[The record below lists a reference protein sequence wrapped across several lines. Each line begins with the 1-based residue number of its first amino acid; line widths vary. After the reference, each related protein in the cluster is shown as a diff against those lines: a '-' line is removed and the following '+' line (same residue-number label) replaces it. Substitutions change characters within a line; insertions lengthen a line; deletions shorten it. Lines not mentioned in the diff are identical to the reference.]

1 MNVSPS
7 VLAWL
12 QSPVH
17 VVNVFTQD
25 QEPKFLLGTLNY
37 NVEKRSSS
45 FQWSEQALARG
56 HEWSPLRMPLQKNLH
71 TFLNLP
77 TDFNGLPG
85 LLNDALPDGWG
96 LLLMDKAFKKMSIAP
111 QHLTPAFRL
120 AFLGDRCW
128 GSLCF
133 EPDYQP
139 DSVAAPFDLQ
149 ALSGEVHQMI
159 EGELDDVSHH
169 LLMAGGS
176 PHGARPKIM
185 VDLDTHNRA
194 QISGGRVDDGFESWI
209 IKFAARDEHPE
220 APLGEHVYMT
230 LAQQMGLE
238 VCASRILQLNG
249 KPAFATKR
257 FDRIEGKKRFT
268 HSLSGLLHVTHR
280 QSNLDYTNIGQIL
293 NHLNA
298 SDQLEQAFRRACF
311 NVALSVRDDHSKNV
325 SFVKDGGKWGLSPA
339 YDLTYMDGP
348 GGYHSMN
355 YADCPE
361 RDPTRKFVLQ
371 VGMNYGLDKP
381 QCEHILNEAIEISN
395 QFASTANAHH
405 ISKKWISPIEKRL
418 KQLNKNLRPST
429 VAAPKRSV

>member
-1 MNVSPS
+1 MNVSS
-7 VLAWL
+7 SLLAWL
-12 QSPVH
+12 QSPVQ
-17 VVNVFTQD
+17 VLNIFTQD
-25 QEPKFLLGTLNY
+25 QGHKFLLGTLNY
-37 NVEKRSSS
+37 NVDKRSSS
-45 FQWSEQALARG
+45 FQWSEEALERG
-56 HEWSPLRMPLQKNLH
+56 DEWSPLRMPLQKNLH

-96 LLLMDKAFKKMSIAP
+96 LLLMDKSFKKMNIAP
-111 QHLTPAFRL
+111 QYLTPAFRL
-120 AFLGDRCW
+120 AFLGNRSW

-139 DSVAAPFDLQ
+139 HDLSSFLDLNV
-149 ALSGEVHQMI
+149 LSGEVHHLI
-159 EGELDDVSHH
+159 EGDLDDVSQH

-185 VDLDTHNRA
+185 VDLDAQDRA
-194 QISGGRVDDGFESWI
+194 QISSGHVNSGFEPWI

-220 APLGEHVYMT
+220 APLGEQVYMT
-230 LAQQMGLE
+230 LAQQMGLD

-257 FDRIEGKKRFT
+257 FDRINGQKRFT

-280 QSNLDYTNIGQIL
+280 QCNLDYTNIGQIL

-325 SFVKDGGKWGLSPA
+325 SFVKDGSIWGLSPA

-371 VGMNYGLDKP
+371 VGMNYGLEQS
-381 QCEHILNEAIEISN
+381 QCEHILNEAIETSN

-418 KQLNKNLRPST
+418 KQLNKNLRPLI